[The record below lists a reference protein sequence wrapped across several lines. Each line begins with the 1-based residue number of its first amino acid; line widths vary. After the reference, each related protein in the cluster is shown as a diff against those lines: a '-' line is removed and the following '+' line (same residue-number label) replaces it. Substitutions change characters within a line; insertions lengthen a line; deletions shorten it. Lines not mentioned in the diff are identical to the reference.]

1 MKEKKKIIPIIFAII
16 ILIGI
21 SDLFSDD
28 EPENEDTPVSEVVS
42 EPEVESSAPE
52 SVEVVE
58 SKEPELTIEEQSKQ
72 WVAESLA
79 KKDLRVTLDE
89 YYALEDEDLKKK
101 IALGNARGTQWSDD
115 FDMIGE
121 EAYATGIVGKRM
133 EPSSGTK
140 YYVYLGDMDISAYD
154 SYNTF
159 IEENPEERGYEVL
172 VTFDGFDNILDW
184 EEGQEVTF
192 KGKIAMFPYL
202 EREFSRIDY
211 TRPVE

>member
-1 MKEKKKIIPIIFAII
+1 MNEKKKKKTIPIIFTVI

-21 SDLFSDD
+21 SNLFSND
-28 EPENEDTPVSEVVS
+28 EPENDNEPTTEIVS
-42 EPEVESSAPE
+42 EPVESE
-52 SVEVVE
+52 SVKEEVE
-58 SKEPELTIEEQSKQ
+58 SKEPELTIEEQSKH
-72 WVAESLA
+72 WVQDTLA
-79 KKDLRVTLDE
+79 NNDLRGTLDK
-89 YYALEDEDLKKK
+89 YFALEDEDLKKK

-115 FDMIGE
+115 FDIIGE
-121 EAYATGIVGKRM
+121 EVTATGIVGKRM
-133 EPSSGTK
+133 EPSGGTK

-202 EREFSRIDY
+202 EEEFSRIDY